1 MNLPNI
7 LTISRIVMV
16 LIFVVLATLAN
27 VGWVDAHWV
36 FTMRLTAYALAI
48 LAGATDLLDGYL
60 ARRWNQVTDFGALM
74 DPLADKIFVRRRC

>member
-48 LAGATDLLDGYL
+48 LAGATICWTAIWPAAGIRSLISE
-60 ARRWNQVTDFGALM
+60 R
-74 DPLADKIFVRRRC
+74 